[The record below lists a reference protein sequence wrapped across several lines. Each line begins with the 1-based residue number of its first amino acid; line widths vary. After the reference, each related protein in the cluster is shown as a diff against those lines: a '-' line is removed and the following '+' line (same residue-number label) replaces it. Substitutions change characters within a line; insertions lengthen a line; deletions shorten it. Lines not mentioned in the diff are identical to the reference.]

1 MDAELLGQ
9 GPGIDAGDARD
20 AALPE
25 PFAEA
30 FGRRRVRGLLAELRD
45 NVAGDPRL
53 LGFEARGI
61 DPVVA
66 DERISLAEDLAV
78 VGRVGDALRVADDPG
93 IENDFP
99 PDFSGRAE
107 TYALVDGAVRE
118 DQNAFSDGACLR
130 FILAQYST
138 SPGRDSI

>member
-1 MDAELLGQ
+1 M
-9 GPGIDAGDARD
+9 
-20 AALPE
+20 
-25 PFAEA
+25 
-30 FGRRRVRGLLAELRD
+30 
-45 NVAGDPRL
+45 
-53 LGFEARGI
+53 
-61 DPVVA
+61 
-66 DERISLAEDLAV
+66 

-138 SPGRDSI
+138 SLGRDSTPRIDSRDMLPKECLLNHIKCYPNPIKDRVTCTGWLCDRENSI